1 VTPIELNPFRF
12 FALLLILAG
21 APALASGQEAPAPL
35 VPRFLAGGRTP
46 AIPVELFDSIIYL
59 PVKIDGQGP
68 YSFILDTGN
77 AGPPLLPERLARRL
91 KLPFG
96 PKQSIRGAGAKAVD
110 LYQIDH
116 LNISMPGLEFANAP
130 AATLPLEM
138 IDPHW
143 GKRKDG
149 LIGLTILSGLVTEI
163 DYEKKSVRFHA
174 PGTYDGPAG
183 DIVPVEIA
191 GQPYANVK
199 VFLWGADQPVDALM
213 MIDTGVRLSAFNAPF
228 SKEHRLADQSPRS
241 LSTMT
246 GYGIGG
252 ESRGVVGRVRAIQI
266 GAVRIENP
274 VVGFSTDTGGVL
286 ASDQFS
292 GIIGADILNRFH
304 AVFDYPGGK
313 MILRK
318 NSRFDD
324 PFEYDC
330 SGLRLMAEGDKF
342 DRFIVFHAA
351 DGTPGQAAGLLAG
364 DEIKAVDGRS
374 AANIGWEGLRRIF
387 HRDGQEVKLEI
398 GRGEKILS
406 VILKLRRLV

>member
-1 VTPIELNPFRF
+1 LKRFRF
-12 FALLLILAG
+12 FASLLILAG
-21 APALASGQEAPAPL
+21 APALAGQDAPAPL

-46 AIPVELFDSIIYL
+46 SIPIELFDSIIYL
-59 PVKIDGQGP
+59 PVKIDGQGS

-77 AGPPLLPERLARRL
+77 AGPPILPESLARGL
-91 KLPFG
+91 KLPLG
-96 PKQSIRGAGAKAVD
+96 QKQSIQGAGAKEVD
-110 LYQIDH
+110 LYQIDR

-252 ESRGVVGRVRAIQI
+252 ESRGVVGRVKAIQI
-266 GAVRIENP
+266 GAARIENP

-292 GIIGADILNRFH
+292 GIIGADILYRFH
-304 AVFDYPGGK
+304 VVFDYPNGK

-330 SGLRLMAEGDKF
+330 SGLRLMAEGAHF
-342 DRFIVFHAA
+342 DRFVVFHIA

-374 AANIGWEGLRRIF
+374 AEEIGWEGLGQIF
-387 HRDGQEVKLEI
+387 RQNGKDVRLEI
-398 GRGEKILS
+398 DRNGKILP